1 MSKLRIFLTL
11 TGYQLTWLAC
21 VFGQI
26 KFNIPLLGIYIGLI
40 FVLLY
45 FYFSKNRI
53 KFLKLCLL
61 ISLPGYLFDTVIVYF
76 AIYEFK
82 DTFIFGTIPLWMLV
96 LWPSFSTL
104 YDEILVFLKKYKFF
118 GIILSCIIG
127 PFTYYLGE
135 PLEVIKINNYVL
147 FFLTMI
153 SFWGLL
159 MFYYLEIILK
169 RL

>member
-26 KFNIPLLGIYIGLI
+26 KFNIPLLGIY
-40 FVLLY
+40 
-45 FYFSKNRI
+45 
-53 KFLKLCLL
+53 

>member
-1 MSKLRIFLTL
+1 MVLVI
-11 TGYQLTWLAC
+11 Y
-21 VFGQI
+21 
-26 KFNIPLLGIYIGLI
+26 LL
-40 FVLLY
+40 F
-45 FYFSKNRI
+45 
-53 KFLKLCLL
+53 
-61 ISLPGYLFDTVIVYF
+61 VYF

-118 GIILSCIIG
+118 SIILSCIIG